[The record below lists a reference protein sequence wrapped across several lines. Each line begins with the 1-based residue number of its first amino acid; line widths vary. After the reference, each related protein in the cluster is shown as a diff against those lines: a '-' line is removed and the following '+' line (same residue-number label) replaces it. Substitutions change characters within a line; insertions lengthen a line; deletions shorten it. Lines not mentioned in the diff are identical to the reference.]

1 MTSLKGRRK
10 LIGISALSGSA
21 ADTYPTLYERAQ
33 TKGCFDLRWAGNN
46 SEVRI
51 IKPAKEEVKK

>member
-33 TKGCFDLRWAGNN
+33 TKGRFDLGKYTLTTGKG
-46 SEVRI
+46 VYGI
-51 IKPAKEEVKK
+51 